1 MEKPD
6 KNRPNSPFAGEKGL
20 SLDEIFQ
27 NPPRNGLSGAEN
39 ARFKPGIAVLPPET
53 APVLALFAAISAIPR
68 PSKKEGA
75 VRDAIAA
82 WAEALGWKTAVDEAG
97 GSLRI
102 DCPATEGCE
111 NAPLAVLQAHLDMVQ
126 GDMKDDE
133 APRPRVSEDG
143 RTLSACGTTLGSD
156 DGIGLALALD
166 AMASNAP
173 HGPLRAIFTT
183 DEESGMSGARALPAE
198 WLADARYLFN
208 IDWEEA
214 GEACVSSAGAQ
225 TLTLIRRGNTAK
237 LAANPSAT
245 TVVGLPGGH
254 SGADIDR
261 GIPNAI
267 LSLGGVLA
275 GSGAKPLVDFHAG
288 TAPNAIPSSAFST
301 VAETRE
307 GSPEL
312 EAFTAEETATF
323 LSLLRELPNGVLLRD
338 GDGKPE
344 DSSSLGIA
352 SASAQSGEMRLEL
365 HIRSHT
371 MEGLA
376 RVREAVGACA
386 TRHGFAVACGPETAP
401 WLVPEDSPVRA
412 LAARAAEGVFGAP
425 FRFTKA
431 HVGLECGIF
440 AEKAPRLEI
449 LSFGPTLRFP
459 HSMRETL
466 HLDTLAPTARF
477 LSRLLAE
484 IAGTG
489 GARTNS

>member
-1 MEKPD
+1 MEKSG
-6 KNRPNSPFAGEKGL
+6 KTSQNSPFAGEKERF
-20 SLDEIFQ
+20 LDEIFQ
-27 NPPRNGLSGAEN
+27 NPLQIGLSGAEN
-39 ARFKPGIAVLPPET
+39 AHFKPGNAVLPPET
-53 APVLALFAAISAIPR
+53 APVLAFFAAISAIPR

-75 VRDAIAA
+75 IRDAIAA
-82 WAEALGWKTAVDEAG
+82 WAEARGWKTAVDKAG

-126 GDMKDDE
+126 GEMKDDK
-133 APRPRVSEDG
+133 APRPRLSEDG

-156 DGIGLALALD
+156 DGIGIALAFD
-166 AMASNAP
+166 AMASASP

-198 WLADARYLFN
+198 WLADAAYLLN
-208 IDWEEA
+208 LDWEEA

-225 TLTLIRRGNTAK
+225 TLTLTRRGRTAK
-237 LAANPSAT
+237 CVAAPSAT
-245 TVVGLPGGH
+245 SVVGLPGGH

-275 GSGAKPLVDFHAG
+275 ESGAKPLVDFHAG

-301 VAETRE
+301 VAEMRE
-307 GSPEL
+307 GASEIV
-312 EAFTAEETATF
+312 AFTEEETANF

-338 GDGKPE
+338 NDGKPE
-344 DSSSLGIA
+344 DSSSIGIA
-352 SASAQSGEMRLEL
+352 SANAETEEMRLEL
-365 HIRSHT
+365 HIRSHAV
-371 MEGLA
+371 EGLA
-376 RVREAVGACA
+376 RVREAVRICTA
-386 TRHGFAVACGPETAP
+386 RHGFEMACGPETAP
-401 WLVPEDSPVRA
+401 WRVLETAGVRA
-412 LAARAAEGVFGAP
+412 LAAKAAEGVFGAP

-431 HVGLECGIF
+431 HVGLECGFF
-440 AEKAPRLEI
+440 AEKAPGLAI

-459 HSMRETL
+459 HSVRETL

-484 IAGTG
+484 IAGSG